1 MSYKLAIMRT
11 TVEITDE
18 QRARLLDLAAR
29 RGEKGFSKL
38 VQEALDRF
46 MDEVEQNDRR
56 VRDALSVLGK
66 LDEKGARELEGTI
79 EHLRQTWR

>member
-38 VQEALDRF
+38 FQEALDRF

-66 LDEKGARELEGTI
+66 LDEKAARELEGTI